1 MAGIKGTRT
10 GGRNAKSIHEHQL
23 AGTFRRDRHGDAGS
37 ISVPEGVPTPPV
49 ELSGEALAEWGRMVD
64 RLRQTRT
71 LSTVDDAVLYQY
83 SRLYAE
89 TEALA
94 ADQARTAE
102 LIDRLDSEIDAQ
114 PQNERGSL
122 ISDLIKLKQIEAR
135 YRTRYAR
142 AAWRSGSS
150 WSS

>member
-1 MAGIKGTRT
+1 M
-10 GGRNAKSIHEHQL
+10 
-23 AGTFRRDRHGDAGS
+23 
-37 ISVPEGVPTPPV
+37 PEGVPTPPV

-114 PQNERGSL
+114 PQNERGKP
-122 ISDLIKLKQIEAR
+122 DLRLDQTETDPGEEPEPDPPGPHGAPAVLGRVRDDASSAWAGEADH
-135 YRTRYAR
+135 A
-142 AAWRSGSS
+142 G
-150 WSS
+150 